1 MMGISV
7 YLYFF
12 ALFVIGLLLL
22 FFVYVRPK
30 AQQAF
35 LRTGFGGDKVIFQKG
50 GVVLPSLHQLNEVS
64 LKTHAVD
71 IALIEHKA
79 VLTKD
84 HFKVDINM
92 QCLFRVTPEPHAVAV
107 AARSLGMISADTEQL
122 KALFQDTLIAIIHNT
137 ISHYTFDELND
148 IRTEVAHEMYRDI
161 DQAFFKNGLE
171 VISVSLPSITQTE
184 KAFLN
189 LSNQMDAKVLE
200 MMDQCESDLSL
211 LLQRNQLKTETEKLD
226 VEIERMSI
234 DQQKLLA
241 RLQQT
246 RRRFEEEAAMRKEL
260 AEMDVANQLAIKAI
274 QEDAEA
280 VYRQLK
286 AHEQQHNNVVPI
298 YHHH

>member
-1 MMGISV
+1 MGISV

-12 ALFVIGLLLL
+12 ALLAIGLLLL

-35 LRTGFGGDKVIFQKG
+35 LRTGLGGDKVIFQKG

-71 IALIEHKA
+71 LALIENDA

-84 HFKVDINM
+84 HFKVDIVM

-107 AARSLGMISADTEQL
+107 AARSLGMISANTEQL
-122 KALFQDTLIAIIHNT
+122 KVLFQDTLVSIIRST
-137 ISHYTFDELND
+137 ISHYTLTELND
-148 IRTEVAHEMYRDI
+148 IRTEVAHEMYREI

-171 VISVSLPSITQTE
+171 VVSVSLPSITQTE

-189 LSNQMDAKVLE
+189 LSHVMDAKVLE
-200 MMDQCESDLSL
+200 MMDQCESDLEL
-211 LLQRNQLKTETEKLD
+211 MLQRNQLKTETEKLD
-226 VEIERMSI
+226 VEIERMGI

-260 AEMDVANQLAIKAI
+260 AEMDTANQLAIKAI

-286 AHEQQHNNVVPI
+286 AHEQHHHVVPV
-298 YHHH
+298 YHH